1 MYMYSSL
8 FGVPII
14 GGSTVFHPR
23 QFSKYWCVKNL
34 HNEVH
39 SIILHSTLYVLYS
52 ECVLLE
58 VLLYYFTLISFLSVV
73 KITHVDFHLSVEAVV
88 EEEVVS
94 HANSVRL
101 HWVTLSI
108 VVVTY
113 VSCIISR
120 GWSLG

>member
-1 MYMYSSL
+1 M
-8 FGVPII
+8 
-14 GGSTVFHPR
+14 
-23 QFSKYWCVKNL
+23 
-34 HNEVH
+34 
-39 SIILHSTLYVLYS
+39 TLS
-52 ECVLLE
+52 
-58 VLLYYFTLISFLSVV
+58 SFLSVGV
-73 KITHVDFHLSVEAVV
+73 YKTTHVDFHLSVEAVV

-120 GWSLG
+120 GWSLGCSEQYVHA